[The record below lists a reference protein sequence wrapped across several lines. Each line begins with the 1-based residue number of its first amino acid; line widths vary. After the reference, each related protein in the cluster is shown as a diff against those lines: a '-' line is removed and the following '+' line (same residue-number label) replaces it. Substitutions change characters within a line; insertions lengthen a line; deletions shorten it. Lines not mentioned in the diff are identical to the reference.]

1 MVAGQR
7 LHTAIL
13 DSLRSFPHVIVLAAT
28 REFVACLLATSGSV
42 VYWAFSHNQQGKNMS
57 QLSKMLEEIKP
68 KVSEATLEATNVML
82 DEALKLLTS
91 EQLKALKNNVTLRFP
106 DVDGPSNGDGVS
118 VTYQLQA
125 LIKQIFSR

>member
-1 MVAGQR
+1 M
-7 LHTAIL
+7 
-13 DSLRSFPHVIVLAAT
+13 LRIVELTPVFIHIGA
-28 REFVACLLATSGSV
+28 V
-42 VYWAFSHNQQGKNMS
+42 VYWEFSHNQQGKNMS

-91 EQLKALKNNVTLRFP
+91 EQLKALKNNVILRFP
-106 DVDGPSNGDGVS
+106 DVDGPSNGDGGS

-125 LIKQIFSR
+125 LIKQIVSR

>member
-1 MVAGQR
+1 M
-7 LHTAIL
+7 
-13 DSLRSFPHVIVLAAT
+13 LRIVELTPVFIHIGA
-28 REFVACLLATSGSV
+28 V
-42 VYWAFSHNQQGKNMS
+42 VYWEFSHNQQGKNMS

-106 DVDGPSNGDGVS
+106 DVDGPSNGDGGS
-118 VTYQLQA
+118 VTYQLQT
-125 LIKQIFSR
+125 LIKQIVSR